1 MRQALGLRTL
11 LKCPAAPRDGS
22 NPDPET
28 GLSYY
33 LKCGRLRRAKSD
45 AYRRSRFPRHAHRAG
60 REWQLPGRRKADTY
74 TFGVAYTDS
83 NGDCDGNNTSSFTD
97 TIGNPTSA
105 DAKAAAYAV

>member
-1 MRQALGLRTL
+1 
-11 LKCPAAPRDGS
+11 
-22 NPDPET
+22 
-28 GLSYY
+28 
-33 LKCGRLRRAKSD
+33 
-45 AYRRSRFPRHAHRAG
+45 
-60 REWQLPGRRKADTY
+60 LPGRRKADTY